1 MEFNNQY
8 LSYEEYKS
16 LGGTLGEMPFNI
28 LELKA
33 RQIINER
40 TQNRLKDV
48 KKIPQEVKI
57 CVYDLIQIINK
68 YNNSN
73 NSTSS
78 NISSENI
85 DGYSVTYKS
94 GTELTDE
101 QKKQFNERIRYCMS
115 FQRSVLNHQMNIIK
129 KEVTIDEFR
138 EALTWFQVFSKRTL
152 HSLENI
158 PGSCL

>member
-8 LSYEEYKS
+8 LSYKEYKN

-48 KKIPQEVKI
+48 EKIPQEVKN

-78 NISSENI
+78 NISSENT

-94 GTELTDE
+94 GTELTTE
-101 QKKQFNERIRYCMS
+101 QKAQFEYVMFTDLYGVIVNE
-115 FQRSVLNHQMNIIK
+115 
-129 KEVTIDEFR
+129 
-138 EALTWFQVFSKRTL
+138 EAILYLGANSSTYKGEW
-152 HSLENI
+152 EI
-158 PGSCL
+158 C

>member
-33 RQIINER
+33 RQVINER

-48 KKIPQEVKI
+48 EQIPQEVKI
-57 CVYDLIQIINK
+57 CVYDLINTMNK
-68 YNNSN
+68 YNLSN

-85 DGYSVTYKS
+85 DGYSISYKS
-94 GTELTDE
+94 GTELIEE
-101 QKKQFNERIRYCMS
+101 QKNQYNDIMETD
-115 FQRSVLNHQMNIIK
+115 LNGVIVDNTPILYLGANINYYEEDLSI
-129 KEVTIDEFR
+129 
-138 EALTWFQVFSKRTL
+138 
-152 HSLENI
+152 
-158 PGSCL
+158 

>member
-8 LSYEEYKS
+8 LTYEDYKS

-33 RQIINER
+33 RQVINER
-40 TQNRLKDV
+40 TQNRLKNIEE
-48 KKIPQEVKI
+48 IPQEVKI

-78 NISSENI
+78 NISSENT

-94 GTELTDE
+94 GTELTEE
-101 QKKQFNERIRYCMS
+101 QKKQYDDVMETDLYGVIVDNTPILYLG
-115 FQRSVLNHQMNIIK
+115 VNTNYY
-129 KEVTIDEFR
+129 KEDLST
-138 EALTWFQVFSKRTL
+138 
-152 HSLENI
+152 
-158 PGSCL
+158 C

>member
-8 LSYEEYKS
+8 LTYEEYKS

-33 RQIINER
+33 QQIINER

-48 KKIPQEVKI
+48 EKIPQEVKI

-94 GTELTDE
+94 GTELTEE
-101 QKKQFNERIRYCMS
+101 QKKQYDYVIETDLYGVIVNNTPILYLG
-115 FQRSVLNHQMNIIK
+115 VNTNYY
-129 KEVTIDEFR
+129 KEDLST
-138 EALTWFQVFSKRTL
+138 
-152 HSLENI
+152 
-158 PGSCL
+158 C

>member
-1 MEFNNQY
+1 MEFKNQY
-8 LSYEEYKS
+8 LTYEEYKS

-40 TQNRLKDV
+40 TQNRLKNV
-48 KKIPQEVKI
+48 EKIPQEVKI

-78 NISSENI
+78 NISSENT

-94 GTELTDE
+94 GTELTEE
-101 QKKQFNERIRYCMS
+101 QKKQYDDVMETDLYGVRVDNTPILYLG
-115 FQRSVLNHQMNIIK
+115 VNTNYY
-129 KEVTIDEFR
+129 KEDLST
-138 EALTWFQVFSKRTL
+138 
-152 HSLENI
+152 
-158 PGSCL
+158 C

>member
-40 TQNRLKDV
+40 TQNRLKNIEE
-48 KKIPQEVKI
+48 IPQEVKI
-57 CVYDLIQIINK
+57 CVYDLINTMNK
-68 YNNSN
+68 YNLSD

-78 NISSENI
+78 NISSENT

-94 GTELTDE
+94 GTELTE
-101 QKKQFNERIRYCMS
+101 EKKKQYDDVMETDLYGVIVDNTPILYLG
-115 FQRSVLNHQMNIIK
+115 VNTNYY
-129 KEVTIDEFR
+129 KEDLST
-138 EALTWFQVFSKRTL
+138 
-152 HSLENI
+152 
-158 PGSCL
+158 C

>member
-1 MEFNNQY
+1 MEFKNQY

-33 RQIINER
+33 RQVINER

-48 KKIPQEVKI
+48 EKIPQEVKI
-57 CVYDLIQIINK
+57 CVYDLINTMNK
-68 YNNSN
+68 YNLSD

-78 NISSENI
+78 NISSENT

-94 GTELTDE
+94 GTELTEE
-101 QKKQFNERIRYCMS
+101 QKKQYDDVMETDLYGVIVDNTPILYLG
-115 FQRSVLNHQMNIIK
+115 VNTNYY
-129 KEVTIDEFR
+129 KEDLST
-138 EALTWFQVFSKRTL
+138 
-152 HSLENI
+152 
-158 PGSCL
+158 C

>member
-1 MEFNNQY
+1 MEFKNQY

-48 KKIPQEVKI
+48 EKIPQEVKI

-78 NISSENI
+78 NISSENT

-94 GTELTDE
+94 GTELTEE
-101 QKKQFNERIRYCMS
+101 QKKQYDDVMETDLYGVIVDNTPILYLG
-115 FQRSVLNHQMNIIK
+115 VNTNYY
-129 KEVTIDEFR
+129 KEDLST
-138 EALTWFQVFSKRTL
+138 
-152 HSLENI
+152 
-158 PGSCL
+158 C

>member
-1 MEFNNQY
+1 MEFKNQY
-8 LSYEEYKS
+8 LTYEEYKS

-48 KKIPQEVKI
+48 EKIPHEVKI
-57 CVYDLIQIINK
+57 CVYDLIQIINE

-78 NISSENI
+78 NISSENT

-101 QKKQFNERIRYCMS
+101 QKKQYNDIME
-115 FQRSVLNHQMNIIK
+115 MNLYGVIVNNTPILYLGVNTNYY
-129 KEVTIDEFR
+129 KEDLST
-138 EALTWFQVFSKRTL
+138 
-152 HSLENI
+152 
-158 PGSCL
+158 C

>member
-8 LSYEEYKS
+8 LTYEEYKS

-40 TQNRLKDV
+40 TQNRLKN
-48 KKIPQEVKI
+48 IEEMPQEVKI
-57 CVYDLIQIINK
+57 CVYDLINTMNK
-68 YNNSN
+68 YNLSN

-78 NISSENI
+78 NISSENT

-94 GTELTDE
+94 GTEMTTEQKAQLEDVMLTDLYGVVVNGE
-101 QKKQFNERIRYCMS
+101 AILYLGANSSTYKGD
-115 FQRSVLNHQMNIIK
+115 LII
-129 KEVTIDEFR
+129 
-138 EALTWFQVFSKRTL
+138 
-152 HSLENI
+152 
-158 PGSCL
+158 C

>member
-48 KKIPQEVKI
+48 EKIPQEVKI
-57 CVYDLIQIINK
+57 CVYDLIQTINK

-85 DGYSVTYKS
+85 DGYSVSYKS
-94 GTELTDE
+94 GTELTEE
-101 QKKQFNERIRYCMS
+101 QKKQYDDVMETDLYGVIVDNTPILYLG
-115 FQRSVLNHQMNIIK
+115 VNTNYY
-129 KEVTIDEFR
+129 KEDLST
-138 EALTWFQVFSKRTL
+138 
-152 HSLENI
+152 
-158 PGSCL
+158 C

>member
-8 LSYEEYKS
+8 LTYEEYKS
-16 LGGTLGEMPFNI
+16 LGGTLGKMPFNI

-40 TQNRLKDV
+40 TQNRLKDDE
-48 KKIPQEVKI
+48 KIPQKVKI

-78 NISSENI
+78 NISSENT

-94 GTELTDE
+94 GTELTEE
-101 QKKQFNERIRYCMS
+101 QKKQYNDIMETDLYG
-115 FQRSVLNHQMNIIK
+115 VII
-129 KEVTIDEFR
+129 D
-138 EALTWFQVFSKRTL
+138 
-152 HSLENI
+152 NI
-158 PGSCL
+158 PILYLGVNTNYYKEDLSTC

>member
-33 RQIINER
+33 QQIINER

-48 KKIPQEVKI
+48 EKIPQEVKI

-78 NISSENI
+78 NVSSENI

-94 GTELTDE
+94 GTELTEE
-101 QKKQFNERIRYCMS
+101 QKKQYDDVIETDLYGVIVDNTPILYLG
-115 FQRSVLNHQMNIIK
+115 VNTNYY
-129 KEVTIDEFR
+129 KEDLST
-138 EALTWFQVFSKRTL
+138 
-152 HSLENI
+152 
-158 PGSCL
+158 C

>member
-1 MEFNNQY
+1 MEFKNQY

-40 TQNRLKDV
+40 TQNRLKN
-48 KKIPQEVKI
+48 IEEMPQEVKI
-57 CVYDLIQIINK
+57 CVYDLINTMNK
-68 YNNSN
+68 YNLSD

-78 NISSENI
+78 NVSSENT

-94 GTELTDE
+94 GTEMTTEQKAQLEDVMLTDLYGVIVNGE
-101 QKKQFNERIRYCMS
+101 AILYLGANSSTYKGDW
-115 FQRSVLNHQMNIIK
+115 II
-129 KEVTIDEFR
+129 
-138 EALTWFQVFSKRTL
+138 
-152 HSLENI
+152 
-158 PGSCL
+158 C

>member
-8 LSYEEYKS
+8 LTYEEYES

-48 KKIPQEVKI
+48 EKIPQEVKN

-78 NISSENI
+78 NISSENT

-94 GTELTDE
+94 GTELTEE
-101 QKKQFNERIRYCMS
+101 QKKQYDDVMETDLYGVIVDNTPILYLG
-115 FQRSVLNHQMNIIK
+115 VNTNYY
-129 KEVTIDEFR
+129 KEDLST
-138 EALTWFQVFSKRTL
+138 
-152 HSLENI
+152 
-158 PGSCL
+158 C

>member
-8 LSYEEYKS
+8 LTYEDYKS

-40 TQNRLKDV
+40 TQNRLKNIEE
-48 KKIPQEVKI
+48 IPQEVKN
-57 CVYDLIQIINK
+57 CVYDLIQTINK

-85 DGYSVTYKS
+85 DGYSVSYKS
-94 GTELTDE
+94 GTELTEE
-101 QKKQFNERIRYCMS
+101 QKKQYDDVMETDLYGVIVDNTPILYLG
-115 FQRSVLNHQMNIIK
+115 VNTNYY
-129 KEVTIDEFR
+129 KEDLST
-138 EALTWFQVFSKRTL
+138 
-152 HSLENI
+152 
-158 PGSCL
+158 C

>member
-8 LSYEEYKS
+8 LTYEEYKS

-40 TQNRLKDV
+40 TQNRLKNIEG
-48 KKIPQEVKI
+48 IPQEVKI

-85 DGYSVTYKS
+85 DGYSVSYKS
-94 GTELTDE
+94 GTELTEE
-101 QKKQFNERIRYCMS
+101 QKKQYNDIMETDLYGVIVDNTPILYLG
-115 FQRSVLNHQMNIIK
+115 VNTNYY
-129 KEVTIDEFR
+129 KEDLST
-138 EALTWFQVFSKRTL
+138 
-152 HSLENI
+152 
-158 PGSCL
+158 C

>member
-40 TQNRLKDV
+40 TQNRLKN
-48 KKIPQEVKI
+48 IEEMPQEVKI
-57 CVYDLIQIINK
+57 CVYDLINTMNK
-68 YNNSN
+68 YNLSD

-78 NISSENI
+78 NISSENT

-94 GTELTDE
+94 GTEMTAEQKAQYEDVMLTDLYGVIVD
-101 QKKQFNERIRYCMS
+101 NTPILYLG
-115 FQRSVLNHQMNIIK
+115 VNTNYY
-129 KEVTIDEFR
+129 KEDLST
-138 EALTWFQVFSKRTL
+138 
-152 HSLENI
+152 
-158 PGSCL
+158 C

>member
-48 KKIPQEVKI
+48 EKIPQEVKI
-57 CVYDLIQIINK
+57 CVYDLIQTINK

-78 NISSENI
+78 NISSENT

-94 GTELTDE
+94 GTELTE
-101 QKKQFNERIRYCMS
+101 EKKKQYDDVMETDLYGVIVDNTPILYLG
-115 FQRSVLNHQMNIIK
+115 VNTNYY
-129 KEVTIDEFR
+129 KEDLST
-138 EALTWFQVFSKRTL
+138 
-152 HSLENI
+152 
-158 PGSCL
+158 C

>member
-28 LELKA
+28 LELKS

-40 TQNRLKDV
+40 TQNRLKN
-48 KKIPQEVKI
+48 IEEMPQEVKI
-57 CVYDLIQIINK
+57 CVYDLINTMNK
-68 YNNSN
+68 YNLSN

-78 NISSENI
+78 NISSENT

-94 GTELTDE
+94 GTELTTE
-101 QKKQFNERIRYCMS
+101 QKTQYEDVM
-115 FQRSVLNHQMNIIK
+115 L
-129 KEVTIDEFR
+129 IDLYGVIVNG
-138 EALTWFQVFSKRTL
+138 EAILYLGANSSTYKGDWIT
-152 HSLENI
+152 
-158 PGSCL
+158 C

>member
-40 TQNRLKDV
+40 TQNRLKNIEQ
-48 KKIPQEVKI
+48 IPQEVKI
-57 CVYDLIQIINK
+57 CVYDLINTMNK
-68 YNNSN
+68 YNLSN

-78 NISSENI
+78 NISSENT

-94 GTELTDE
+94 GTELTEE
-101 QKKQFNERIRYCMS
+101 QKKQYDDVMETDLYGVIVDNTPILYLG
-115 FQRSVLNHQMNIIK
+115 VNTNYY
-129 KEVTIDEFR
+129 KEDLST
-138 EALTWFQVFSKRTL
+138 
-152 HSLENI
+152 
-158 PGSCL
+158 C

>member
-8 LSYEEYKS
+8 LTYEEYKS

-28 LELKA
+28 LEVKA

-48 KKIPQEVKI
+48 EKIPQEVKI

-85 DGYSVTYKS
+85 DGYSVSYKS
-94 GTELTDE
+94 GTELTEE
-101 QKKQFNERIRYCMS
+101 QKKQYDEVMETDLYGVIVDNTPILYLG
-115 FQRSVLNHQMNIIK
+115 VNTNYY
-129 KEVTIDEFR
+129 KEDLST
-138 EALTWFQVFSKRTL
+138 
-152 HSLENI
+152 
-158 PGSCL
+158 C

>member
-33 RQIINER
+33 RQVINER
-40 TQNRLKDV
+40 TQNRLKN
-48 KKIPQEVKI
+48 IEEMPQEVKI
-57 CVYDLIQIINK
+57 CVYDLINTMNK
-68 YNNSN
+68 YNLSD

-78 NISSENI
+78 NVSSENT

-94 GTELTDE
+94 GTEMTAEQKAQYEDIMLTDLYGVIVNGE
-101 QKKQFNERIRYCMS
+101 AILYLGANSSTYKGDW
-115 FQRSVLNHQMNIIK
+115 II
-129 KEVTIDEFR
+129 
-138 EALTWFQVFSKRTL
+138 
-152 HSLENI
+152 
-158 PGSCL
+158 C

>member
-1 MEFNNQY
+1 MEFKNQY

-33 RQIINER
+33 RQVINER

-48 KKIPQEVKI
+48 EKIPQEVKI
-57 CVYDLIQIINK
+57 CVYDLINTMNK
-68 YNNSN
+68 YNLSD

-78 NISSENI
+78 NISSENT

-94 GTELTDE
+94 GTELTEE
-101 QKKQFNERIRYCMS
+101 QKKQYDDVMETDLYG
-115 FQRSVLNHQMNIIK
+115 IIVNNTPILYLGVNTNYY
-129 KEVTIDEFR
+129 KEDLST
-138 EALTWFQVFSKRTL
+138 
-152 HSLENI
+152 
-158 PGSCL
+158 C

>member
-8 LSYEEYKS
+8 LTYEDYKS

-48 KKIPQEVKI
+48 EKIPQEVKI

-94 GTELTDE
+94 GKELTEE
-101 QKKQFNERIRYCMS
+101 QKKQYDDVMETDLYGVIVDNTPILYLG
-115 FQRSVLNHQMNIIK
+115 VNTNYY
-129 KEVTIDEFR
+129 KEDLST
-138 EALTWFQVFSKRTL
+138 
-152 HSLENI
+152 
-158 PGSCL
+158 C

>member
-8 LSYEEYKS
+8 LTYEEYKS

-40 TQNRLKDV
+40 TQNRLKN
-48 KKIPQEVKI
+48 IEEMPQEVKI
-57 CVYDLIQIINK
+57 CVYDLINTMNK
-68 YNNSN
+68 YNLSD

-78 NISSENI
+78 NVSSENT

-94 GTELTDE
+94 GTEMTTEQKAQLEDVMLTDLYGVVVNGE
-101 QKKQFNERIRYCMS
+101 AILYLGANSSTY
-115 FQRSVLNHQMNIIK
+115 
-129 KEVTIDEFR
+129 KEDWIT
-138 EALTWFQVFSKRTL
+138 
-152 HSLENI
+152 
-158 PGSCL
+158 C

>member
-33 RQIINER
+33 RQVINER

-48 KKIPQEVKI
+48 EKIPQEVKI

-78 NISSENI
+78 NISSENT

-94 GTELTDE
+94 GTELTEE
-101 QKKQFNERIRYCMS
+101 QKKQYDDVMETDLYGVIVDNTPILYLG
-115 FQRSVLNHQMNIIK
+115 VNTNYY
-129 KEVTIDEFR
+129 KEDLSI
-138 EALTWFQVFSKRTL
+138 
-152 HSLENI
+152 
-158 PGSCL
+158 C